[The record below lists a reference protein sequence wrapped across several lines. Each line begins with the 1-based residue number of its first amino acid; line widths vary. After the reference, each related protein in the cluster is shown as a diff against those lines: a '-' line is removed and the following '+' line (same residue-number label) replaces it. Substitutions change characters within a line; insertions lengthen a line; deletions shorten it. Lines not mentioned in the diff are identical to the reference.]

1 MYISEHQQSNRLS
14 MANKMYQYM
23 CVYDITRLKT
33 FQYTKMLLKLGT
45 KSMQF
50 CYVKLMFIYIE
61 YFVLKS

>member
-14 MANKMYQYM
+14 MANKMYRYM

-33 FQYTKMLLKLGT
+33 FHYTKMLLKLGT

-50 CYVKLMFIYIE
+50 FYVKLMFIYIE
-61 YFVLKS
+61 DFVLKS

>member
-1 MYISEHQQSNRLS
+1 